1 MNSSEAG
8 IGHIEYY
15 FKGMRMKPEPAKMR
29 ECLFNGSIVVTRAK
43 DGQEIEFVNI
53 LGNWLLKT
61 SINQNNPL
69 YGTRFTL
76 SV

>member
-15 FKGMRMKPEPAKMR
+15 FKGRRMKPEPAKVR
-29 ECLFNGSIVVTRAK
+29 ERLLNDSIVVTRVA
-43 DGQEIEFVNI
+43 DGQEIEFVDI
-53 LGNWLLKT
+53 LGSWLLKT

-76 SV
+76 SL

>member
-15 FKGMRMKPEPAKMR
+15 FKGMRMKPEPAKVR
-29 ECLFNGSIVVTRAK
+29 ERLFNNSIVVTRAK

-53 LGNWLLKT
+53 LGSWLLKT

>member
-1 MNSSEAG
+1 MNSSEAC

-15 FKGMRMKPEPAKMR
+15 FKGMRMKPEPAKVR
-29 ECLFNGSIVVTRAK
+29 ERLFDDSIVVTRAK

-53 LGNWLLKT
+53 SGSWLLKT
-61 SINQNNPL
+61 SVKQNNPL

-76 SV
+76 SL